1 MKNPPPAMVLRK
13 DSAFV
18 RALKHI
24 NARSGGKG
32 SGDGGKHG
40 DENVEDFVPE
50 VLVFHDFLVDS

>member
-1 MKNPPPAMVLRK
+1 MVLRK